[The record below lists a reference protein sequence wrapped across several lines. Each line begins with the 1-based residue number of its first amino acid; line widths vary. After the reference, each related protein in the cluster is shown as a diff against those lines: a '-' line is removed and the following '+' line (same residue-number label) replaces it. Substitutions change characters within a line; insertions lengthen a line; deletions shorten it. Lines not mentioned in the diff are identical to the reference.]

1 MIFLYFFL
9 KLRFVGHTCIG
20 YIRLVSAPGG
30 GWGYVGSKLVLH
42 TPPGG
47 GVRRWPPAGME
58 GILSSPGCGGGG
70 APAFTSVSE

>member
-1 MIFLYFFL
+1 MFFL
-9 KLRFVGHTCIG
+9 FI
-20 YIRLVSAPGG
+20 VSTNPLFR
-30 GWGYVGSKLVLH
+30 GSGTTVRDK
-42 TPPGG
+42 